1 MDLGYV
7 PEDLNGSSVS
17 KTLEYS
23 YDDWAISQAAK
34 KLGNMEIYNMFKQ
47 RAENYKNVYDSTSGF
62 MRPRLSNGEFKEKFD
77 PLRHTWA
84 RIYRRKC
91 LEL

>member
-1 MDLGYV
+1 
-7 PEDLNGSSVS
+7 
-17 KTLEYS
+17 
-23 YDDWAISQAAK
+23 
-34 KLGNMEIYNMFKQ
+34 MEIYNMFKQ